1 MELIID
7 VRGQNAC
14 TLWAFYPLIFTII
27 FNSALRLSKVFK
39 AMSVK

>member
-14 TLWAFYPLIFTII
+14 TLWAFYPLIFSDKNYNK
-27 FNSALRLSKVFK
+27 FLSAISFEI
-39 AMSVK
+39 